1 MRVMPDTSFIHAF
14 GAYLPERVVT
24 NSELASQLGCTPEW
38 IESVSGIRERRWAGE
53 ETVAD
58 LGTFAARDCLRR
70 AGIEASQLGLLIVS
84 SGSAERRFPGPGS
97 TVAASLGLNATP
109 VIDLPLASAGSIFG
123 LSLASQLAG
132 TYGDVLVIAAEKMS
146 SIVNGAAL
154 DQNTAILFGD
164 GAGAALVSSRPGRFE
179 VLDSVIHT
187 DGAYRDD
194 LSLEWGSPLHMKG
207 LTVILQAARKLPAV
221 IEEIL
226 KRQNLAAKEVTQ
238 FLVHQ
243 ANQNLI
249 MRVAKV
255 LGVDASLMFSNVA
268 KYGNTSSASM
278 FIAAAEWEPRLSSG
292 LSPGLV
298 VFAGFGAGFNWGAL
312 VARSS

>member
-1 MRVMPDTSFIHAF
+1 MTYIHAF
-14 GAYLPERVVT
+14 GAQVPDRIVT
-24 NSELASQLGCTPEW
+24 NAELALQLGCTAEW
-38 IESVSGIRERRWAGE
+38 IENVSGIRERRWAGD

-58 LGTFAARDCLRR
+58 LAILAARDCLGK
-70 AGIEASQLGLLIVS
+70 AGVEASRLGLILVS

-97 TVAASLGLNATP
+97 AVAAALGLNATP
-109 VIDLPLASAGSIFG
+109 VIDLPIASAGSIFG

-132 TYGDVLVIAAEKMS
+132 SYGDVLVIAAEKMS
-146 SIVNGAAL
+146 AVIRGAAL

-164 GAGAALVSSRPGRFE
+164 GAGAALVSSRVGRFE
-179 VLDSVIHT
+179 VLDSVLHT
-187 DGAYRDD
+187 DGAFRDD
-194 LSLEWGSPLHMKG
+194 LTLDWGSPLRMNG

-221 IEEIL
+221 IDEVL
-226 KRQNLAAKEVTQ
+226 KRQNIAAKDVTQ
-238 FLVHQ
+238 FVMHQ

-249 MRVAKV
+249 TRVAKG

-278 FIAAAEWEPRLSSG
+278 FIAASEWEPAQG
-292 LSPGLV
+292 PV

-312 VARSS
+312 VARS

>member
-1 MRVMPDTSFIHAF
+1 MPDRSYIHAF
-14 GAYLPERVVT
+14 GAHLPERVVT
-24 NSELASQLGCTPEW
+24 NAELASQLSCTAEW

-58 LGTFAARDCLRR
+58 MAILAARDCLRR
-70 AGIEASQLGLLIVS
+70 AGIEASRLGLLIVS

-97 TVAASLGLNATP
+97 MVAAALGLNGTP

-123 LSLASQLAG
+123 LSLASQLAAS
-132 TYGDVLVIAAEKMS
+132 YGEIMVVAAEKMS
-146 SIVNGAAL
+146 AVIQGPSV
-154 DQNTAILFGD
+154 DRNTTILFGD

-179 VLDSVIHT
+179 VLDSVLHT
-187 DGAYRDD
+187 DGAFRDD
-194 LSLEWGSPLHMKG
+194 LALDWGSPLRMNG

-221 IEEIL
+221 IGEVL
-226 KRQNLAAKEVTQ
+226 KRRNIPATDVTQ
-238 FLVHQ
+238 FVMHQ

-249 MRVAKV
+249 TRVAKA
-255 LGVDASLMFSNVA
+255 LGVDASSMFSNVS

-278 FIAAAEWEPRLSSG
+278 LIAAAEWEP
-292 LSPGLV
+292 SPGPV

-312 VARSS
+312 VARSEQS

>member
-1 MRVMPDTSFIHAF
+1 MPDTSFIHGF

-24 NSELASQLGCTPEW
+24 NAELASRLGCTPEW
-38 IESVSGIRERRWAGE
+38 MENVSGIRERRWAGE

-58 LGTFAARDCLRR
+58 LGTFAARDCLAK

-84 SGSAERRFPGPGS
+84 SGSAERRFPGPAS
-97 TVAASLGLNATP
+97 TVAAALGLNATP

-132 TYGDVLVIAAEKMS
+132 TYGDVLVVAAEKMS
-146 SIVNGAAL
+146 AVVQGAAL

-179 VLDSVIHT
+179 VLDSVLHT

-194 LSLEWGSPLHMKG
+194 LTLDWGSPLHMKG

-221 IEEIL
+221 IGEVLE
-226 KRQNLAAKEVTQ
+226 RQKIAPKDVTQ

-249 MRVAKV
+249 MRVAKG
-255 LGVDASLMFSNVA
+255 LGTDPALMFSNVA

-278 FIAAAEWEPRLSSG
+278 FIAAAEWEPSRQSSG
-292 LSPGLV
+292 KPAGGPV

-312 VARSS
+312 VAQTR